1 MLQADLEG
9 RVAVVTGANNPYG
22 IGAAIAKILAR
33 RGAAVF
39 LHYYRIP
46 ITAPSDH
53 QNGPGEAFYNL
64 QQTKPADNIVQ
75 IIRAEGGQAI
85 CWEGDLAEPDTALS
99 LFREAEGAFGA
110 VDILVNN
117 AAHSTHD
124 TFLPPEQGRQ
134 GVAPEFWARSGVPT
148 IAVESIDRH
157 FAVNVRASALLMAEF
172 ARRHFSRRA
181 SWGRI
186 INISTDGAQCFPSE
200 VSYGAS
206 KAALE
211 AYSRSAAAELGRYG
225 ITVNIASPGP
235 VQTGWITPEHEAACA
250 AGTPLGRVGE
260 PEDVANVVAFLTSE
274 EACWLTGQTLFVGGG
289 HRM

>member
-1 MLQADLEG
+1 MLQAGLEG

-22 IGAAIAKILAR
+22 IGAAIAKVLAH

-39 LHYYRIP
+39 LHYYRSP
-46 ITAPSDH
+46 AVVSPDS
-53 QNGPGEAFYNL
+53 QSGPGEAFYNL
-64 QQTKPADNIVQ
+64 QQTKPADDIVHA
-75 IIRAEGGQAI
+75 IRDEGGRAI

-99 LFREAEGAFGA
+99 LFREAEGAFGT

-117 AAHSTHD
+117 AAYSMHD

-134 GVAPEFWARSGVPT
+134 GVAPEFWARGGVPT
-148 IAVESIDRH
+148 IDVESIDRH

-172 ARRHFSRRA
+172 ARRHFSRSA

-186 INISTDGAQCFPSE
+186 INISTDGAQCFPNE

-225 ITVNIASPGP
+225 ITVNIASLGP

-260 PEDVANVVAFLTSE
+260 PEDVADVVAFLTSE
-274 EACWLTGQTLFVGGG
+274 EARWLTGQTLFVGGG
-289 HRM
+289 NRM